1 MSVPEPE
8 YTKLLEDIAV
18 EYVNFMNGFYEQVND
33 LHDKHCTAAPVDV
46 EKCKNL
52 FMLQTMRDFEKVLDR
67 LIPPREHEEQLRE
80 LFSPKNNPS
89 KN

>member
-18 EYVNFMNGFYEQVND
+18 EYVNFMNGFYEQVTN
-33 LHDKHCTAAPVDV
+33 LHDKHCTAAPKDVD
-46 EKCKNL
+46 KCKHL
-52 FMLQTMRDFEKVLDR
+52 FMHQTMHDFEKVLDR
-67 LIPPREHEEQLRE
+67 LIPPREEDKLRE
-80 LFSPKNNPS
+80 QFFPKYGPS